1 MSLRKILAIGAALAA
16 VAGTASVAG
25 ATTLLEPTR
34 SYTMGISE
42 VVWGVTTQANG
53 KAFTLNYGDGSAP
66 TAATVVDRSYIAY
79 NHTYT
84 TSGTFTVTLTVGTEV
99 ATTTVNVYNAAS
111 LSANDLRNLNI
122 NRTIQDGLRNLWY
135 NMANRSTFDT
145 NVSAYWYGAY
155 GYYPNPFTGLVV
167 QAFQN
172 QGYQVNDSTPNGIYE
187 KYAVGPGLNY
197 LLGNLSPLT
206 IAVKSTGENP
216 CVGTQP
222 NPCNAL
228 EADTTGDDGYENG
241 IAMLALAG
249 AGALTNKVN
258 LPSSPNVNGQTLGE
272 ILQRVVNASIWGQN
286 SSGTGQGGWYYFFD
300 STSSDGSVDGWE
312 LLGLLDAEGAGATV
326 PSWVSAD
333 WAAHALPNAINTDG
347 SFDYQADGNP
357 ASDYYPNIAKAGVGL
372 SGMYFAGYTATSS
385 APIGGGFT
393 ETQAQAIANAESYIG
408 SQWTT
413 NLEGMQYGCPAGFN
427 LGCGYG
433 MYNTFKGLKLQ
444 GVQTLAGVGRPAGP
458 GTIAANDWYA
468 AYVDW
473 LVANQTSQTSTT
485 GGNWSGLTF
494 SGVWTYSGNETTA
507 LAELIL
513 APTALVLPDPGLFS
527 TIGLQQGSPL
537 STNPETD
544 NVATPAAT
552 HTVTALTLASN
563 NSPIPGVTV
572 NFSVISG
579 PNAGATGSGTS
590 GSNGETTFTYTD
602 NGGEGTDKI
611 QASVGTL
618 VSNVLV
624 ETWVLTCDVNGDGVV
639 NNTDLTL
646 IRAKNGQP
654 ASGPND
660 PYDANHDGVIN
671 VADVRFCQLRLTP
684 TN

>member
-1 MSLRKILAIGAALAA
+1 
-16 VAGTASVAG
+16 
-25 ATTLLEPTR
+25 
-34 SYTMGISE
+34 
-42 VVWGVTTQANG
+42 
-53 KAFTLNYGDGSAP
+53 
-66 TAATVVDRSYIAY
+66 
-79 NHTYT
+79 
-84 TSGTFTVTLTVGTEV
+84 
-99 ATTTVNVYNAAS
+99 
-111 LSANDLRNLNI
+111 
-122 NRTIQDGLRNLWY
+122 
-135 NMANRSTFDT
+135 
-145 NVSAYWYGAY
+145 
-155 GYYPNPFTGLVV
+155 
-167 QAFQN
+167 
-172 QGYQVNDSTPNGIYE
+172 
-187 KYAVGPGLNY
+187 
-197 LLGNLSPLT
+197 
-206 IAVKSTGENP
+206 
-216 CVGTQP
+216 
-222 NPCNAL
+222 
-228 EADTTGDDGYENG
+228 
-241 IAMLALAG
+241 
-249 AGALTNKVN
+249 
-258 LPSSPNVNGQTLGE
+258 
-272 ILQRVVNASIWGQN
+272 
-286 SSGTGQGGWYYFFD
+286 
-300 STSSDGSVDGWE
+300 
-312 LLGLLDAEGAGATV
+312 
-326 PSWVSAD
+326 
-333 WAAHALPNAINTDG
+333 
-347 SFDYQADGNP
+347 
-357 ASDYYPNIAKAGVGL
+357 
-372 SGMYFAGYTATSS
+372 
-385 APIGGGFT
+385 
-393 ETQAQAIANAESYIG
+393 
-408 SQWTT
+408 
-413 NLEGMQYGCPAGFN
+413 
-427 LGCGYG
+427 

-458 GTIAANDWYA
+458 GPIAANDWYA

-485 GGNWSGLTF
+485 GGNWSGLSF

-684 TN
+684 TP